1 MVQTMENHVAI
12 LYKVKYTFSHI
23 PNNLKPEY
31 KMFIAKNIG
40 NNPNIHPCNTTNES
54 QSIILS

>member
-1 MVQTMENHVAI
+1 MENHVAI